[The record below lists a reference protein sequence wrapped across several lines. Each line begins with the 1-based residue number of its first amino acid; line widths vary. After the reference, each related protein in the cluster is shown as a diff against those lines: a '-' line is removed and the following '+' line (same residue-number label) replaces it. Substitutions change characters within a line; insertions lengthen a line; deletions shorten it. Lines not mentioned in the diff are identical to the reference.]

1 MANLQ
6 DSDFILRMFQQQQL
20 GDNVDFSIVSGD
32 QRVLVHSLLVR
43 CSTPYL
49 KLLLTP
55 DCMCNSPSG
64 LILSS
69 QYESILPNFVSF
81 LYTGFTDSMTEYE
94 VSNLISLTREL
105 GFVDIRARPIICII
119 CIIGKYR
126 YRYRYIGSDIVNI
139 GIGIIGIGIG
149 ICYNYIIGYDIG
161 IGIKSG
167 FNRYN
172 EISVSVS
179 VFYRYIGISIIIG
192 IGIGLISNSRK

>member
-81 LYTGFTDSMTEYE
+81 LYTGFTDSMTDYE

-105 GFVDIRARPIICII
+105 GFVDIEENNMESIDKSTKTGNILSESEVSRISVLKVKTNHWPII
-119 CIIGKYR
+119 
-126 YRYRYIGSDIVNI
+126 
-139 GIGIIGIGIG
+139 
-149 ICYNYIIGYDIG
+149 
-161 IGIKSG
+161 
-167 FNRYN
+167 
-172 EISVSVS
+172 
-179 VFYRYIGISIIIG
+179 
-192 IGIGLISNSRK
+192 